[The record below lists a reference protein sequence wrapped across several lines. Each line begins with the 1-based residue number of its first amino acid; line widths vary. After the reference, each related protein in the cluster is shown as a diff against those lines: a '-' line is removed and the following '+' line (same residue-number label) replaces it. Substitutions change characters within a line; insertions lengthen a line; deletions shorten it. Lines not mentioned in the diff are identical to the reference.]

1 MEESINQN
9 AQATILWVEDEPD
22 LREILTE
29 ELLDAG
35 YNVVQAINGQDALR
49 QLKSCHP
56 DLILCDIAMPVMDGY
71 ALLQLLRDTMSDLS
85 DVPFVFLSA
94 QDGSDQIIQGKYA
107 GADDYLVKPVN
118 FDLML
123 ATIAARLRE
132 VQRVR
137 NTLSDDSSHPVK
149 AVNAL
154 HQSSNP
160 DFQRL
165 ARIFN
170 LITAGVILLD
180 RDGRIQFANTSAQ
193 RLLFECID
201 PVTKSIFD
209 VDNILEFNGLFSLI
223 RTALG
228 ASLSGKEHTEF
239 LSVPRVNE
247 QRDLLITVCTLHD
260 ISSVDDCSAAV
271 ALFIS
276 AGGHNEPIPVKAL
289 ESLFKLTPTEGRIAW
304 AFAQGLRSE
313 QIAERFDISLTT
325 VAFHKRNIFQKT
337 NTNRQADLIA
347 LLLTLPACINQE
359 CPVTPV
365 C

>member
-1 MEESINQN
+1 MKERIKQN
-9 AQATILWVEDEPD
+9 TQATILWVEDEPD

-49 QLKSCHP
+49 QLKNCRP

-71 ALLQLLRDTMSDLS
+71 ALLQLLRETMSDLS

-94 QDGSDQIIQGKYA
+94 QNDSNQIIQGKYA
-107 GADDYLVKPVN
+107 GADDYLIKPVN

-123 ATIAARLRE
+123 ATIAARLRQ

-137 NTLSDDSSHPVK
+137 STLNNDSNSLDETGDTLSQNGSPT
-149 AVNAL
+149 
-154 HQSSNP
+154 
-160 DFQRL
+160 FQRL
-165 ARIFN
+165 ARMFN

-180 RDGRIQFANTSAQ
+180 QNGQIQFANTSAQ

-201 PVTKSIFD
+201 PVTKSIF
-209 VDNILEFNGLFSLI
+209 NIGKLLEFNGLFSLI
-223 RTALG
+223 RTALS
-228 ASLSGKEHTEF
+228 ASLNGQEHTEF
-239 LSVPRVNE
+239 LSIPRINE
-247 QRDLLITVCTLHD
+247 QRDLLVTICTLHD
-260 ISSVDDCSAAV
+260 NRSDDDCSAAV

-276 AGGHNEPIPVKAL
+276 ASGNNEPIPAKAL

-359 CPVTPV
+359 CPITPV
-365 C
+365 Y